1 MPGPLILASVRS
13 ETRPPVYKG
22 PLPRYSTG
30 VQAYNRNL
38 PVYFTASTLTIL
50 PDVVDDAELSMPCAV
65 HQSLKTNCLA
75 LINGPPTVGAR
86 VRRLPSGF
94 LAVQLNPSVVPLLS
108 YPVEIRDALIRPG
121 FIIMRWPLWLYDQ
134 CLRTTR
140 DLRRSIGCQRRESE
154 SIEAAFE
161 PLSDR
166 PEPYPFFVPQ

>member
-1 MPGPLILASVRS
+1 VPGPLILASVRS
-13 ETRPPVYKG
+13 EVRPPVYKG

-30 VQAYNRNL
+30 VQAYNRDL
-38 PVYFTASTLTIL
+38 PVYFTASTLAISRNLATRAGL
-50 PDVVDDAELSMPCAV
+50 EAPCSV
-65 HQSLKTNCLA
+65 CQSLSTNCVILV
-75 LINGPPTVGAR
+75 NGPHTQGTRAK
-86 VRRLPSGF
+86 LF
-94 LAVQLNPSVVPLLS
+94 HHAFTVQLNPSVVPVLS

-140 DLRRSIGCQRRESE
+140 DLRRSIGRQRRESE